1 MVERRKMS
9 VDKILRCEIPNR
21 PTVLNHVIIQNGLKV
36 ALNGSLLR
44 VGFLPCGI
52 ITKGNLE

>member
-1 MVERRKMS
+1 MS

-21 PTVLNHVIIQNGLKV
+21 PTVLNHVIIQNGSKV
-36 ALNGSLLR
+36 ALNGSVLR

>member
-1 MVERRKMS
+1 MRKIN
-9 VDKILRCEIPNR
+9 VDKILRHVITNG
-21 PTVLNHVIIQNGLKV
+21 PTMLNHVIIQNGWEV
-36 ALNGSLLR
+36 ALNVFLLR